1 MLATAAVGVR
11 HVNRRTTRW
20 MRAETWRSP
29 GATYQ
34 PNDSGRTW
42 LWSDLHLHHA
52 NIIRYCRRPFESVD
66 EMDSALLR
74 AWETTVDP
82 GDTIICGGD
91 VALARALDPLRL
103 ARLSAMPGRKV
114 LVLGNHDFGPTGKPS
129 ETGSDEASMTL
140 VIPGEPTLLM
150 THIPLWNVP
159 AGRVNVHGHVHNHER
174 LRPGPFINICVEQ
187 TGYRPLPLEAVRGAG
202 RQPARGPAAA
212 GRDHPR
218 GDRAARRRGRGRDV
232 NPACG
237 RLLRSAP
244 HDVQRI
250 GFMCGDLAAISF
262 AHEIAGPPWASGI
275 SAGPGGVSSAP
286 GRPPHSPVLGSPAMQ
301 IKLVIEEPQHPAG
314 YRIVVYCGACNRF
327 VWRIT
332 AAAMRDRIGAS
343 NSALPLEKRSAAVD
357 AERRSAVAAADG
369 LDLAYLVSRLEEHD
383 CAAAVPPAP

>member
-140 VIPGEPTLLM
+140 VIPGEPTLLV

-187 TGYRPLPLEAVRGAG
+187 TGYRPLPWRRFGELAARRLDDPRPRGETTLEEIEQLDVA
-202 RQPARGPAAA
+202 AAA
-212 GRDHPR
+212 GTSTRP
-218 GDRAARRRGRGRDV
+218 AAG
-232 NPACG
+232 
-237 RLLRSAP
+237 
-244 HDVQRI
+244 
-250 GFMCGDLAAISF
+250 
-262 AHEIAGPPWASGI
+262 
-275 SAGPGGVSSAP
+275 SSAP
-286 GRPPHSPVLGSPAMQ
+286 LPTMSSGSASCAETSLQSRSRMRLHLW
-301 IKLVIEEPQHPAG
+301 KRNRAG
-314 YRIVVYCGACNRF
+314 KRATAGDVYRR
-327 VWRIT
+327 
-332 AAAMRDRIGAS
+332 
-343 NSALPLEKRSAAVD
+343 AVD
-357 AERRSAVAAADG
+357 AGDADAWRR
-369 LDLAYLVSRLEEHD
+369 
-383 CAAAVPPAP
+383 